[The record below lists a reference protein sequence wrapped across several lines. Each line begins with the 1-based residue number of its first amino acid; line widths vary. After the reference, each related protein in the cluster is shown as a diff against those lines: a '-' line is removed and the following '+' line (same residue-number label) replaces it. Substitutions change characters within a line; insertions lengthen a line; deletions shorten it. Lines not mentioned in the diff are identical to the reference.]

1 MDLLVL
7 GTDIS
12 AFSGCGSLLLVLG
25 HKSVLV
31 YGRRLDAALFLSQ
44 LFGIAQ
50 KVAKK
55 LAAAYLCDEKFG
67 QAALLGQM
75 KRP

>member
-1 MDLLVL
+1 
-7 GTDIS
+7 
-12 AFSGCGSLLLVLG
+12 
-25 HKSVLV
+25 
-31 YGRRLDAALFLSQ
+31 LDAALFLSQ